1 MLKVFVAL
9 GKQLPKNKIVLEDTQ
24 EVARLLAK
32 YNCTMMQGG
41 AKVGLMGLVVSEFQK
56 YSDEVIMVVP
66 EAHKSDLEDAKNKEA
81 HIVESESDRLK
92 MTIKDCDLMVV
103 LPGGSG
109 TLAELAFYSETKKS
123 GEHNARIVVV
133 NSNGYYNGLFK
144 FFKHQVKMGFL
155 KQECLDKMFDVVKNA
170 RGLEVVLQELL
181 AEKHECIYQCEVKE
195 EAKKECKNKKV
206 AEEKPVKKA
215 CKKDKVKEVKPE
227 LAEVKAE
234 VVEPIKKEN
243 KKVASK
249 DVKVKKAEAKK
260 PEAKKVEAKKVA
272 KTEVKKAET
281 KKPVKKVE
289 DKKVEEKKIEVKKSE
304 IKKPA
309 TKKVAKKEVKNV
321 KASAKKSTTK
331 STKPETVKAKK
342 NTTAKKTVKK

>member
-9 GKQLPKNKIVLEDTQ
+9 GKHLPKNKVILEDTQ

-41 AKVGLMGLVVSEFQK
+41 AKIGLMGLVVSEFQK
-56 YSDEVIMVVP
+56 YSDEVVMVVP
-66 EAHKSDLEDAKNKEA
+66 EAHKADLEDAKNKEF

-92 MTIKDCDLMVV
+92 MTIKECDLMVV

-109 TLAELAFYSETKKS
+109 TLTELAFYNETKKS

-133 NSNGYYNGLFK
+133 NSNGYYNSLFK
-144 FFKHQVKMGFL
+144 FFKHQVKLGFL

-181 AEKHECIYQCEVKE
+181 AEKHECIHQCEVKE
-195 EAKKECKNKKV
+195 EVKKECKNKKV
-206 AEEKPVKKA
+206 AEEKPTKKA

-227 LAEVKAE
+227 LAEVKVEVAE
-234 VVEPIKKEN
+234 PVKKET

-249 DVKVKKAEAKK
+249 NVKVKKLEVKAETKKPAKKVEDKKAETKKAVKKAETKKVEAKKPEVKKAEAKK
-260 PEAKKVEAKKVA
+260 VTKEEVKAVPA
-272 KTEVKKAET
+272 KTTKAKT
-281 KKPVKKVE
+281 T
-289 DKKVEEKKIEVKKSE
+289 
-304 IKKPA
+304 A
-309 TKKVAKKEVKNV
+309 
-321 KASAKKSTTK
+321 TK
-331 STKPETVKAKK
+331 STKTATTKSKK
-342 NTTAKKTVKK
+342 TTTAKKTAKK